1 MQQLVSLLLFFILMS
16 CSNQDVPKFSG
27 DWKLES
33 LNADEE
39 SIPFPEPG
47 PITSFRSD
55 NLVFYYN
62 KLMRYEIKEDSL
74 ILYDEQAGTI
84 SRRFKYE
91 FNNENEF
98 TLNFIRR
105 VRVDSLEFLDI
116 KYKSKWIKVD

>member
-1 MQQLVSLLLFFILMS
+1 MS
-16 CSNQDVPKFSG
+16 CSNQEAPKFSG

-62 KLMRYEIKEDSL
+62 TLMRYEIKEDSL

-91 FNNENEF
+91 FNNENVF

>member
-1 MQQLVSLLLFFILMS
+1 M
-16 CSNQDVPKFSG
+16 PKFSG

-62 KLMRYEIKEDSL
+62 TLMRYEIKEDSL

>member
-39 SIPFPEPG
+39 IIPFPEPG

-62 KLMRYEIKEDSL
+62 KLMRLSL
-74 ILYDEQAGTI
+74 IHI
-84 SRRFKYE
+84 
-91 FNNENEF
+91 
-98 TLNFIRR
+98 
-105 VRVDSLEFLDI
+105 
-116 KYKSKWIKVD
+116 

>member
-1 MQQLVSLLLFFILMS
+1 MQHLVSLLLFFILMS
-16 CSNQDVPKFSG
+16 CSNQEAPKFSG

-62 KLMRYEIKEDSL
+62 TLMRYEIKEDSL
-74 ILYDEQAGTI
+74 ILYDEQVGTI